1 MKIENLIILFFAVI
15 TLGFFE
21 NSARAEP
28 VDKTVIME
36 VKQEIEI
43 QNNENLIDKIETAQK
58 EQFLKFMQKKQ
69 NVQDSEYI

>member
-1 MKIENLIILFFAVI
+1 MKIKNLIILFFAVI
-15 TLGFFE
+15 TLGVFE

-28 VDKTVIME
+28 VDKTVTME